1 MSDQRFAV
9 IGLGQFGSA
18 IAKNLSKRGAEVL
31 AIDSSLDKVESLK
44 DDVSHAVALDATDK
58 KALLSQNIQ
67 DVDAVVVAIG
77 ENFQGLLLTTFLLME
92 LKVKRIIARAMDSDQ
107 RKVLE
112 KMGITEILSPEDEV
126 GGNVAEML
134 INPEVVMCIQ
144 LPDDYEIVEVKAPQE
159 ICGRNLEDIGLRQK
173 YKLNLVTLL
182 RKQEGS
188 TSEGTTK
195 DYHIIGVP
203 DSNTVIEKTDIIVV
217 FGLTKN
223 IERFLEINK

>member
-1 MSDQRFAV
+1 
-9 IGLGQFGSA
+9 
-18 IAKNLSKRGAEVL
+18 
-31 AIDSSLDKVESLK
+31 
-44 DDVSHAVALDATDK
+44 
-58 KALLSQNIQ
+58 
-67 DVDAVVVAIG
+67 
-77 ENFQGLLLTTFLLME
+77 
-92 LKVKRIIARAMDSDQ
+92 
-107 RKVLE
+107 
-112 KMGITEILSPEDEV
+112 MGVTEILSPEDEV

-144 LPDDYEIVEVKAPQE
+144 LPDDYEIVEVKAPSE
-159 ICGRNLEDIGLRQK
+159 ICGRNLGDIGLREK
-173 YKLNLVTLL
+173 YKLNLVTIL

-188 TSEGTTK
+188 TLENSTK